1 MKRVKELTIKLLE
14 GDKAPI
20 VEIDGEKLMG
30 ITNLKVEYTSEI
42 FGPSSDN
49 AIDNPFDNGFRV
61 EYISEENGR
70 YYKQIIGLSFCVD
83 KQQASRLA
91 LASNRK

>member
-1 MKRVKELTIKLLE
+1 MKRVKEFTIKFSE
-14 GDKAPI
+14 ENKAPI
-20 VEIDGEKLMG
+20 VEIDGEKLSG
-30 ITNLKVEYTSEI
+30 ITNLKVEYN
-42 FGPSSDN
+42 SDN

-70 YYKQIIGLSFCVD
+70 YCKQTIGRSFCID
-83 KQQASRLA
+83 KQHASRLV

>member
-1 MKRVKELTIKLLE
+1 MKRIKEFTIKFSE
-14 GDKAPI
+14 ENKAPI
-20 VEIDGEKLMG
+20 VEIDGEKLRG
-30 ITNLKVEYTSEI
+30 ITNLKVEYT
-42 FGPSSDN
+42 SDN

-70 YYKQIIGLSFCVD
+70 YCKQTIGRSFCVD
-83 KQQASRLA
+83 NQHASRLV

>member
-1 MKRVKELTIKLLE
+1 MERIKEIKISFSE
-14 GDKAPI
+14 ENRCPR
-20 VEIDGEKLMG
+20 VEINGEKLSS
-30 ITNLKVEYTSEI
+30 ITDLMVKYN
-42 FGPSSDN
+42 SDN

-70 YYKQIIGLSFCVD
+70 YCKQTIGRSFCVD
-83 KQQASRLA
+83 KQHASRLV

>member
-20 VEIDGEKLMG
+20 VEIDGEKLMC
-30 ITNLKVEYTSEI
+30 ITNLKVEYTS
-42 FGPSSDN
+42 DN
-49 AIDNPFDNGFRV
+49 SIDNPFDNGFRV

-70 YYKQIIGLSFCVD
+70 YYKQIIGLSFRVD